1 MSERALGLA
10 TPDPTERLADLIFAL
25 GRRARAP
32 AIRQHGRVAAPGGS
46 GETSDILMTPETRYA
61 RSGDVNIAYQV
72 VGEAPPDLAL
82 VHKSGRL
89 VKEEIFPVHDLAF
102 PEGCIHAENVGGD
115 IEKALT
121 TRCII
126 GAFPWNFEGDET
138 CPCRIIAFFD
148 VGPLTVEE
156 VREAMGKKP
165 A

>member
-25 GRRARAP
+25 GRRARGP

-89 VKEEIFPVHDLAF
+89 VTEEISPMHDLAF

-126 GAFPWNFEGDET
+126 
-138 CPCRIIAFFD
+138 AFFD